1 MNKIREIRRSQG
13 HTLETMSDLM
23 GVSQSALEKVEK
35 GQRRLKQ
42 YFLVRAADVLKIDP
56 HELANGQDVDQEA
69 RITSVINKPGSDQPN
84 VLQNRSIRVFKSSG
98 LSIPKDQPQS
108 FTACPST
115 VWADEAAF
123 GVTIPVVPDD
133 IEAVVPWLQAGTI
146 CFASSQASLSKGGL
160 VVADRG
166 ENYVIAK
173 INSFSE
179 SSITCEPFIGDA
191 FEVDPKAVYPVV
203 TINLK

>member
-42 YFLVRAADVLKIDP
+42 YFLVRAAEALRVDP
-56 HELANGQDVDQEA
+56 HELANGQAVDQEA
-69 RITSVINKPGSDQPN
+69 RISSVINKPGSDQPN

-98 LSIPKDQPQS
+98 LSIPKNQPQS

-133 IEAVVPWLQAGTI
+133 IEAVSPWLQAGTI

-166 ENYVIAK
+166 DNYI
-173 INSFSE
+173 ISQIEGFSE
-179 SSITCEPFIGDA
+179 TSIKCKPWVGDS
-191 FEVDPKAVYPVV
+191 FEVDPSSVYPIV

>member
-1 MNKIREIRRSQG
+1 M
-13 HTLETMSDLM
+13 
-23 GVSQSALEKVEK
+23 
-35 GQRRLKQ
+35 
-42 YFLVRAADVLKIDP
+42 
-56 HELANGQDVDQEA
+56 
-69 RITSVINKPGSDQPN
+69 INKPGSDQPN

-98 LSIPKDQPQS
+98 LSIPKNQPDS

-123 GVTIPVVPDD
+123 GVAIPVVPDD
-133 IEAVVPWLQAGTI
+133 IEAVAPWLQAGTI

-173 INSFSE
+173 ISSFSE
-179 SSITCEPFIGDA
+179 SSITCDPFIGDT
-191 FEVDPKAVYPVV
+191 FEVDPTAVYPVV